1 MITIVSGVPR
11 SGTSLMMQ
19 MLVAGG
25 LTPLADGRRAPD
37 GNNPR
42 GYFEWEKAK
51 SLPREL
57 TLIGEAE
64 GKVVKIISTLLL
76 SLPNTFS
83 YKVIFMERALAEV
96 VASQAA
102 MIQKLGTRGA
112 SISSDAMSQ
121 ALQAHVR
128 QVKASLRLRPE
139 MAVCWMDHQ
148 QVLRAPYAAATGL
161 QGFLAIRLDLRAM
174 ASQVDLSLYR
184 QRQAP
189 ASPPPSSAVP
199 VATPLRQSET

>member
-25 LTPLADGRRAPD
+25 LIPLADGQRGAD
-37 GNNPR
+37 SNNPR

-51 SLPREL
+51 SLPREPAS
-57 TLIGEAE
+57 IAEAE
-64 GKVVKIISTLLL
+64 GKVVKVISTLLF

-83 YKVIFMERALAEV
+83 YKVIFMERAIAEV
-96 VASQAA
+96 AASQAA
-102 MIQKLGTRGA
+102 MVQNLGTRGRP
-112 SISSDAMSQ
+112 ISTEAMAQ
-121 ALQAHVR
+121 ALEAHVR

-148 QVLRAPYAAATGL
+148 QVLRAPHASAITL
-161 QGFLAIRLDLRAM
+161 QDFLGVQLDLIAM
-174 ASQVDLSLYR
+174 ATQVDVSLYR

-189 ASPPPSSAVP
+189 ASPSNHCP
-199 VATPLRQSET
+199 ETQAQLAQGDGS